1 MTMKSL
7 CLKSFHNIVE
17 MGMPKTEEQMGKFDP
32 KCQYKTT
39 ILEKWLFEILNE
51 TCFKHPHVMPPTL
64 DVNPT

>member
-1 MTMKSL
+1 
-7 CLKSFHNIVE
+7 